1 MRNMY
6 IAVIVI
12 LIAVVLSSPAHAMR
26 CGTKLINKGDS
37 ILKVLEYCGQP
48 IYSDYVIYG
57 QRLTRLYIYKQGGR
71 EQRLY
76 LRAGRVIG
84 VE

>member
-1 MRNMY
+1 MRNLY
-6 IAVIVI
+6 IAII
-12 LIAVVLSSPAHAMR
+12 VVLISFGVMNQAHALR

-48 IYSDYVIYG
+48 VYSDYVVYR

-71 EQRLY
+71 EQRIY

>member
-1 MRNMY
+1 MRNIY
-6 IAVIVI
+6 I
-12 LIAVVLSSPAHAMR
+12 LIIVMLLTVYARETFALR
-26 CGTKLINKGDS
+26 CGSKLINKGDS
-37 ILKVLEYCGQP
+37 ILKVLEYCGSP
-48 IYSDYVIYG
+48 IYSDYVTYG
-57 QRLTRLYIYKQGGR
+57 QRLARLYIYKQNGR